1 MIKKKTPFQSE
12 WVFKMFFCTIL
23 SDSLK
28 YQKHING
35 NTCLLVLSNIYRR

>member
-28 YQKHING
+28 YQETH
-35 NTCLLVLSNIYRR
+35 